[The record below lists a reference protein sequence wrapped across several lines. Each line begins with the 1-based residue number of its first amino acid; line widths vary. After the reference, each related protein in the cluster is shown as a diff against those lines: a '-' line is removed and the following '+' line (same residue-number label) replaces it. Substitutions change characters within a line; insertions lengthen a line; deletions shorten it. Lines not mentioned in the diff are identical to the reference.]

1 MYYFNKFY
9 CSECINY
16 FYYFYNDIIDLFQ
29 EKKYTEQKKTV
40 YDGIIIT
47 VLYNE
52 LYLKIL
58 IYPMV

>member
-29 EKKYTEQKKTV
+29 EKKYTEQKQ
-40 YDGIIIT
+40 
-47 VLYNE
+47 YNYE
-52 LYLKIL
+52 PIEDNEDWS
-58 IYPMV
+58 MMG